1 MTRKKK
7 KKQRP
12 KTPPKKRLKAKCQAH
27 RRQPSPKPKRIELDL
42 SELQSIVE
50 RTKEV
55 VLGEDDRGKLKG
67 AVDTLAFLTA
77 EIENKNTSLRRLRR
91 MLFGPS
97 TEKTSKVLGKE
108 DDADKAK
115 GDGEAPSTSE
125 DKPKKK
131 TKKKRKGHGRNG
143 VDAYEGAER
152 IKVPHESLKHGQ
164 RCPECLK
171 GKLYTQQEPKHLIRV
186 KGMAPLQA
194 TVHELERLR
203 CNLCG
208 EVFTAEAPDGLGN
221 EKYDAT
227 AATMM
232 GLLKYGCG
240 LPFNRLER
248 LQGSLNIPLPAAT
261 QWDVLN
267 KAADLFEPVYVE
279 LIRQAAQGK
288 VLYND
293 DTTMKILNL
302 VMPPKP
308 VPGKASDS
316 RTGTFTS
323 GIVATDDEHQIAL
336 FFTGRQHAGE
346 NLADVLAK
354 RAEDLAP
361 PIQMCDALAQNTA
374 GDFEAIVAHCLAH
387 SRRKYVDVAHNFPDE
402 CEYVLE
408 ALKAVYKN
416 DGVARGRRMSDEER
430 LAYHI
435 ARSKTILD
443 DLEKWLERQ
452 FAERLVEPAS
462 GLGDAIQYMVN
473 HWEELTLFLR
483 VPGAPLDNNACERIL
498 KKAIL
503 HRKNSLFYRSLRGAH
518 VGDMFMSLIH
528 TAELCKANPFEYIV
542 SLQERHKD
550 VVQSPA
556 DWMPWNYAK
565 NAPAGDVAPP
575 R

>member
-1 MTRKKK
+1 MTKKKK

-12 KTPPKKRLKAKCQAH
+12 KTQPKKRLKARCQAH
-27 RRQPSPKPKRIELDL
+27 RHRPAPKPKRIELDL
-42 SELQSIVE
+42 NELQTIVE
-50 RTKEV
+50 RTKKV
-55 VLGEDDRGKLKG
+55 ALGEDDHEKLKG
-67 AVDTLAFLTA
+67 AVDTLAFLTS

-97 TEKTSKVLGKE
+97 TEKTSKVLNKE

-115 GDGEAPSTSE
+115 RDGEAPSTNE
-125 DKPKKK
+125 DKAKKK
-131 TKKKRKGHGRNG
+131 AKKKRKGHGRNG

-152 IKVPHESLKHGQ
+152 IKVRHESLKHGQ

-171 GKLYTQQEPKHLIRV
+171 GKLYTQQEPKYLIRV

-208 EVFTAEAPDGLGN
+208 EVFTAEAPDGLGD
-221 EKYDAT
+221 EKYDVT

-248 LQGSLNIPLPAAT
+248 LQGSLKIPLPAAT

-267 KAADLFEPVYVE
+267 KAADLLEPAYAE

-293 DTTMKILNL
+293 DTTMKILDL
-302 VMPPKP
+302 GMSPKP
-308 VPGKASDS
+308 VSGKASDS

-374 GDFEAIVAHCLAH
+374 GDFETIVANCLAH
-387 SRRKYVDVAHNFPDE
+387 ARRRYVDVAHNFPDE
-402 CEYVLE
+402 CKYVLE
-408 ALKAVYKN
+408 TLKTVYKN
-416 DGVARGRRMSDEER
+416 DGVARGKKMSDEER

-435 ARSKTILD
+435 ARSKSIMD
-443 DLEKWLERQ
+443 DLEEWLERQ
-452 FAERLVEPAS
+452 FAEKLVEPAS

-483 VPGAPLDNNACERIL
+483 VPGAPLDDNACERIL

-518 VGDMFMSLIH
+518 VGDIFMSLIH
-528 TAELCKANPFEYIV
+528 TTELCKANPFEYIV
-542 SLQERHKD
+542 CLQERHKD
-550 VVQSPA
+550 VAQSPA

-565 NAPAGDVAPP
+565 NASAGDATLP